1 MTTVET
7 KRERFVAV
15 DIQKNEEGWNVLQAI
30 LKDNTGAKIDDFP
43 GYYKVKHPEKLL
55 IRRETVEKIMGR
67 PWDTQEF
74 NLVIISYAGNFAEW
88 DDEKILIQWDT
99 HM

>member
-1 MTTVET
+1 MVAVET

-15 DIQKNEEGWNVLQAI
+15 DLQKTEEGYNVLQAI
-30 LKDNTGAKIDDFP
+30 LRDNPGAKIDEFP
-43 GYYKVKHPEKLL
+43 GYYKVKHPEKL
-55 IRRETVEKIMGR
+55 IVKRETVESFMGR

>member
-1 MTTVET
+1 MTAVEA
-7 KRERFVAV
+7 KKERFVAV
-15 DIQKNEEGWNVLQAI
+15 DIQKTEEGWNVLRAI
-30 LKDNTGAKIDDFP
+30 LKDNPGAKIDDFP
-43 GYYKVKHPEKLL
+43 GYYKIKHPEKLL
-55 IRRETVEKIMGR
+55 IRRSTVESTIGR
-67 PWDTQEF
+67 QWDTQEF

>member
-1 MTTVET
+1 
-7 KRERFVAV
+7 
-15 DIQKNEEGWNVLQAI
+15 
-30 LKDNTGAKIDDFP
+30 
-43 GYYKVKHPEKLL
+43 
-55 IRRETVEKIMGR
+55 ETVEKFMGR